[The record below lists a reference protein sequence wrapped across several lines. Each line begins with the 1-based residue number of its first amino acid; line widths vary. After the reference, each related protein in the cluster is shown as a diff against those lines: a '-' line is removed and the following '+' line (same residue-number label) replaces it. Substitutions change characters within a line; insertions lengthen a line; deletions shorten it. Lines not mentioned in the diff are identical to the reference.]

1 MKPLPRKG
9 AALDAFRALHRYGQN
24 FLIDRGVLEDIA
36 TRAAIGAEDVV
47 LEIGPG
53 QGVLTRALLDRGC
66 AHLHAVEIDER
77 LRETLEALASREPR
91 LSLHWDDALRV
102 DCGTLTPFPG
112 KVVANIPYNIT
123 TPLIWA
129 LLPLAARGLRY
140 HLYMVQKEAADRLT
154 AEADTKERYPL
165 GVTLEVMGTVERVR
179 RVPPSCFRPRPRVDS
194 AVIEI
199 VLSRNFHLME
209 DGVWSALL
217 HRAFAQR
224 RKTLL
229 NNLKGLSLGFG
240 LGDGDAAAWEALL
253 EAADID
259 PRSRAEDLPGTDW
272 LRLYEL
278 SRTRLVGAASG
289 SDDA

>member
-1 MKPLPRKG
+1 MSRSPRG
-9 AALDAFRALHRYGQN
+9 DVAPDEFRTLHRYGQN
-24 FLIDRGVLEDIA
+24 FLVDRGVLEDIVA
-36 TRAAIGAEDVV
+36 RAAIRSEDVV

-91 LSLHWDDALRV
+91 LSLHWGDALCV
-102 DCGTLTPFPG
+102 DCGELTPFPN

-129 LLPLAARGLRY
+129 LLPFAARGLRY

-165 GVTLEVMGTVERVR
+165 GVTLEVMGSVGRVR

-209 DGVWSALL
+209 DGLWSALL

-229 NNLKGLSLGFG
+229 NNLRGFG
-240 LGDGDAAAWEALL
+240 WGDGDAAAWEALL
-253 EAADID
+253 TAADID
-259 PRSRAEDLPGTDW
+259 PRSRAEDLAGTAW
-272 LRLYEL
+272 LRLYAL
-278 SRTRLVGAASG
+278 FRTRLAGAASG